1 MIRRP
6 PRSTRTDTL
15 FPYTTL
21 FRSRLLSIGYRND
34 WADEQHITAGPED
47 FARIMAQSAAVATN
61 FFHGCVFA
69 LLNAKPFVCAS
80 SPYRFNKVRDL
91 AHAVGAEKHLVAE
104 DAADSHYASLLEEG
118 LNPAIFSRIGGKSGV

>member
-1 MIRRP
+1 M
-6 PRSTRTDTL
+6 
-15 FPYTTL
+15 
-21 FRSRLLSIGYRND
+21 
-34 WADEQHITAGPED
+34 TAGPED

-104 DAADSHYASLLEEG
+104 DAGDSHYASSMEEG
-118 LNPAIFSRIGGKSGV
+118 LNPDIDRKSVVEGKSVSVSVDLGGRRIIKKK